1 MKAAPDMK
9 DIYEMVWETVLEN
22 CIMRMEALMK
32 GHGKTEKLKVSE
44 NFITNLGIW
53 PIKVIGFKGNFM
65 DRVK

>member
-1 MKAAPDMK
+1 
-9 DIYEMVWETVLEN
+9 
-22 CIMRMEALMK
+22 MRMEALMK